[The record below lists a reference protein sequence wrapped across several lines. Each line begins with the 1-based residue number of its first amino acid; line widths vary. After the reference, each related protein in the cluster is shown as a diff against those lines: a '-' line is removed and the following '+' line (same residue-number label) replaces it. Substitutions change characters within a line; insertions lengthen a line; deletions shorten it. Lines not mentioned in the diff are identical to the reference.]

1 MGVSEEQSSKR
12 LPFCTIDCMEG
23 KEMGT
28 IFGWHIRK
36 FMSGVLNSQYKV
48 LMPLIAV
55 LAYCWLGKLPVYAS
69 TVPGCFP
76 QLCCLMLVCFFSFT
90 FTFTSLPFLYQL
102 MHVLSIYEISNKRE
116 SVYNNSF
123 PSIQILFT
131 LGPMNSHSF
140 KTCLHKQVYIVEMRT
155 LCLYEDDCD
164 ISYQIEE
171 KIYNTIYINAF

>member
-90 FTFTSLPFLYQL
+90 FTFTSLPFPSSTNSCMFL
-102 MHVLSIYEISNKRE
+102 
-116 SVYNNSF
+116 VYMKF
-123 PSIQILFT
+123 PIRGSPYIT
-131 LGPMNSHSF
+131 THSLPYRY
-140 KTCLHKQVYIVEMRT
+140 CSLWVQ
-155 LCLYEDDCD
+155 
-164 ISYQIEE
+164 
-171 KIYNTIYINAF
+171 